1 MTLPRAAAR
10 AHAGATGRATG
21 RSTLRGRW
29 IAGSSLALLWTGL
42 ACASRAQ
49 PDFAGSTRTQ
59 EQHTGKADTDPNTVE
74 GEDVRDYPV
83 YQVEQLLAGRVPG
96 VQVIRGAGGGFSLR
110 IRGINTLYGGTEP
123 LYVVD
128 GMPVQTIPGRGLD
141 WLNPSDIETIEILK
155 DASSLSQYGVRGAN
169 GVVVITTRRGPG
181 APR

>member
-1 MTLPRAAAR
+1 MI
-10 AHAGATGRATG
+10 
-21 RSTLRGRW
+21 RGRW
-29 IAGSSLALLWTGL
+29 LRRASLLLPLCTAL
-42 ACASRAQ
+42 ACASRGQ
-49 PDFAGSTRTQ
+49 PDLSGSTRAQ
-59 EQHTGKADTDPNTVE
+59 PEPAARGDADPNTVE
-74 GEDVRDYPV
+74 REDVRDYPV

-110 IRGINTLYGGTEP
+110 IRGINTLYGSTEP

-141 WLNPSDIETIEILK
+141 WLNPNDIETIEILK